1 MIGMNCTSPPTLMSI
16 KNSAYFK
23 IMVHFIFIELFG
35 NENIRT
41 IPNIILTLA
50 TLIISAIIGVLYS
63 EISNYISL
71 LGGFC
76 CTTYCFFIPGWLM
89 IKVEWN
95 EMSKTKRIL
104 SIIGIS
110 ILTLIGYIGGIMSV
124 IICFRGRK

>member
-1 MIGMNCTSPPTLMSI
+1 
-16 KNSAYFK
+16 
-23 IMVHFIFIELFG
+23 
-35 NENIRT
+35 
-41 IPNIILTLA
+41 
-50 TLIISAIIGVLYS
+50 
-63 EISNYISL
+63 
-71 LGGFC
+71 
-76 CTTYCFFIPGWLM
+76 M